1 MFHALSSDVEETFF
15 ADNVN
20 AFIPIA
26 PCMIV
31 PNHQYDAYPKEDVI
45 DWWLSYTPALSR
57 QFPISNMP
65 ENNEAYCSVASADDC
80 SMVYGMQMMGMGWA
94 DAASVD

>member
-1 MFHALSSDVEETFF
+1 MFHGLSSDVEESFF
-15 ADNVN
+15 ADNIN

-31 PNHQYDAYPKEDVI
+31 PNRQYDDYPREDVI
-45 DWWLSYTPALSR
+45 DTWLNHTPALSFE
-57 QFPISNMP
+57 FPVSNMP
-65 ENNEAYCSVASADDC
+65 ENNEAYCSIAPVDDC

-94 DAASVD
+94 DAKSVD